1 MKDELNDTKDFL
13 QNISDQINVF
23 FAQYFRGDVAWIFQ
37 VTCKIIVLLAF
48 LFVTDFLLKWS
59 FKLVARYFSNSEKY
73 PMIHSLS
80 KARFFNSI
88 AHIIALGLCNFAL
101 DSIFYA
107 GMHQITK
114 GILDKIVDVAQVV
127 VIAGAGLRL
136 YNGVENYYI
145 LIKDSYKLIAF
156 RAISQT
162 LKIFGGVV
170 LFFIAIK
177 ILFNIGSGTI
187 LGSLG
192 AITAVMV
199 LVFRD
204 TILGFVTGI
213 HVATSKTLKVGD
225 WIGIPKYSL
234 EGTVIEISLLTTKIM
249 NFDKTIS
256 TVPTYDLMTTEIRNF
271 QVMTEGNRRR
281 IKRSMIF
288 NIKSFHFLK
297 EEDFE
302 KLANINLIS
311 DYLITKKN
319 EIDSGK
325 INLNNANNNLN
336 GQQLTNIGVFR
347 KYVQEYLRNNPD
359 IEQNEIILVRQLE
372 ITPQGMPLEIYCF
385 TIYSGLE
392 NYERVQSDIF
402 DHLLVAAQDFGLE
415 IMQINKF

>member
-1 MKDELNDTKDFL
+1 MEDDLDSTKDFL

-23 FAQYFRGDVAWIFQ
+23 FAQYFRGDAAWIFQ
-37 VTCKIIVLLAF
+37 VTSKILVLLAF
-48 LFVTDFLLKWS
+48 LFLMDFLLKTL
-59 FKLVARYFSNSEKY
+59 FRLVLKYFTNQEKY
-73 PMIHSLS
+73 PFLYSLYKS
-80 KARFFNSI
+80 RFFNSI
-88 AHIIALGLCNFAL
+88 AHIIALGLCTFAL

-107 GMHQITK
+107 GMHKATK
-114 GILDKIVDVAQVV
+114 AILDKVVDIGQVV

-162 LKIFGGVV
+162 LKIFGAVV

-177 ILFNIGSGTI
+177 IIFNISSSAI

-213 HVATSKTLKVGD
+213 HVATSRTLKVGD
-225 WIGIPKYSL
+225 WIGIPKYNL
-234 EGTVIEISLLTTKIM
+234 EGNVMEISLLTTKIM

-256 TVPTYDLMTTEIRNF
+256 TVPTYDLMTTEIRNY
-271 QVMTEGNRRR
+271 QVMTEGNLRR

-288 NIKSFHFLK
+288 NIKSFHFLE

-302 KLANINLIS
+302 KLEKINLIS
-311 DYLITKKN
+311 DYLVSKKN
-319 EIDSGK
+319 EIDSEK
-325 INLNNANNNLN
+325 INLNNADNDLN

-347 KYVQEYLRNNPD
+347 KYVQYFLKNNPD
-359 IEQNEIILVRQLE
+359 IEQSEIILVRQLE

-392 NYERVQSDIF
+392 DYERVQSDIF

-415 IMQINKF
+415 IMQINKI

>member
-48 LFVTDFLLKWS
+48 LFVADFLLKWS
-59 FKLVARYFSNSEKY
+59 FKLVARYFSNPEKY
-73 PMIHSLS
+73 PFIYSLS

-88 AHIIALGLCNFAL
+88 AHIIALGLCTFAL
-101 DSIFYA
+101 ESIFYA

-114 GILDKIVDVAQVV
+114 GLLDKIVSVAQVV

-177 ILFNIGSGTI
+177 ILFNIGSGAI

-271 QVMTEGNRRR
+271 QVMTEGNLRR

-302 KLANINLIS
+302 KLSNINLIS
-311 DYLITKKN
+311 DYLITKRN
-319 EIDSGK
+319 EIDSERMS
-325 INLNNANNNLN
+325 LSNANNNLN

-347 KYVQEYLRNNPD
+347 KYVQHYLKSNPD

-372 ITPQGMPLEIYCF
+372 ITPQGMPLEVYCF

-392 NYERVQSDIF
+392 DYERVQSDIF

-415 IMQINKF
+415 IMQINKI